1 MEAREESFRQR
12 VSALDMEVESKTQ
25 AAKRVETEAVEQMER
40 MADSLKSLNTAFK
53 ALRADSTS
61 VLTSCHCP
69 SPSLFFSCSPG
80 LIQAPCIPSPCRWHS
95 SLLIVVLRRSQIRVT
110 DLKMACGQ
118 LEARLD
124 ERSAEVDA
132 LSSKL
137 TASEEGERV
146 ALLLSI

>member
-69 SPSLFFSCSPG
+69 SHRSSCLQPWPYSAPLYSLAMSLALISTDCCS
-80 LIQAPCIPSPCRWHS
+80 A
-95 SLLIVVLRRSQIRVT
+95 
-110 DLKMACGQ
+110 
-118 LEARLD
+118 
-124 ERSAEVDA
+124 A
-132 LSSKL
+132 LPDP
-137 TASEEGERV
+137 RH
-146 ALLLSI
+146 